1 MPGEPDS
8 PDTVSFI
15 RTLPEA
21 ESFELLDAAV
31 VGRVGFVA
39 MPLLLSTS
47 ECMGIPIGW
56 SSRPTSPDSRSSA
69 RVRLLMHPGILK
81 IIVPPK
87 TPTGLST
94 TMVGT
99 EIPHRHQVLTQRV

>member
-21 ESFELLDAAV
+21 ESFELLDAAI

-39 MPLLLSTS
+39 MRALVGYEWMCREYPLA
-47 ECMGIPIGW
+47 GAAG
-56 SSRPTSPDSRSSA
+56 RQA
-69 RVRLLMHPGILK
+69 
-81 IIVPPK
+81 
-87 TPTGLST
+87 
-94 TMVGT
+94 
-99 EIPHRHQVLTQRV
+99 LTQDHLRVCDFLCTPESLR